1 MKQETGYR
9 YRKRPH
15 SCNRKQDTGRGND
28 LISETGNMIQVEEMT
43 SYLKQDIRYRQG
55 NDLISETGNRI
66 KGEEMTSYLKQ
77 ETGYR

>member
-1 MKQETGYR
+1 
-9 YRKRPH
+9 
-15 SCNRKQDTGRGND
+15 
-28 LISETGNMIQVEEMT
+28 MIQVEEMT

-66 KGEEMTSYLKQ
+66 KVEEMTSYLKQ